1 MAKILVIDDDASVR
15 SVVSRILQEAG
26 YETETATN
34 GLEGI
39 EAMSRTRFAL
49 VICDMLMPVQ
59 EGIETIQ
66 EIRRAGAN
74 IPIIAISGA
83 FGDEGYT
90 PLDDARAIGADLAI
104 AKPFTIEKLLAAV
117 DEAFERGHA

>member
-15 SVVSRILQEAG
+15 TVVSRILERAG
-26 YETETATN
+26 YETETAAN

-39 EAMSRTRFAL
+39 EAMRRTRFAL

-66 EIRRAGAN
+66 EIRSAGAN

-83 FGDEGYT
+83 FGDEGYS
-90 PLDDARAIGADLAI
+90 PLDDARAIGADVAV
-104 AKPFTIEKLLAAV
+104 AKPFTVEELLAAV